1 MIFMMK
7 LPGLGWVELKECG
20 RDHFVYLSSF
30 GWRDCTMNEDAII
43 LAG

>member
-1 MIFMMK
+1 MIFTMR
-7 LPGLGWVELKECG
+7 LPGFGWVELMESE
-20 RDHFVYLSSF
+20 RDHFVYRSPF